1 MQLQTYIRAIVARCA
16 KFHFVHIPTIAS
28 RKVACSDHADGCL
41 SVCLSVCLFV
51 LHCITSQLCFLSFM
65 SSLDLQQ
72 NEETL
77 RHGSK
82 HLYLFSVSQGKKLEH
97 CSVQPSSF
105 QCNFSLFKLVPL
117 CPIPN
122 KYCYVRKNPCHLQD
136 LNKPLLKDYTLR
148 NILRPLFWL
157 FWLSLEA
164 GDLWDDIITSWTD
177 RATGRGT
184 WRLCNGCALC
194 KVENVETCTIMYRTI
209 LEIPQKKYRTSTE
222 LLCFSTL
229 WRPQAGTWA
238 PHFLAKT
245 TWSTSLRPM
254 TWRRSTG
261 DCGEVKMVIFGR
273 PVRVR
278 WRCPAWTSVKKTS
291 WFQLLVISMIVQCD
305 SVRSNFQTNKNRSAS
320 GFTNFQCCVPVV
332 SLSCHFHHINTGL

>member
-1 MQLQTYIRAIVARCA
+1 M
-16 KFHFVHIPTIAS
+16 PTA
-28 RKVACSDHADGCL
+28 VCL
-41 SVCLSVCLFV
+41 FVCLSVCLF
-51 LHCITSQLCFLSFM
+51 CTA
-65 SSLDLQQ
+65 LQANFVFWVSCRHWTYSKMKRLWGMVQ
-72 NEETL
+72 NI
-77 RHGSK
+77 
-82 HLYLFSVSQGKKLEH
+82 YIFSACLKGRS
-97 CSVQPSSF
+97 SSF